1 MDDEPTDLDGAER
14 AALHDL
20 QLGIEHLHRGYGH
33 LVAFHHQVGRG
44 MDRLD
49 DAREKLRGAGHDAWA
64 DVLRDDLLPA
74 GAVDGR
80 WTYEIVESF
89 ADEFLASAAEFEAS
103 VREELADG
111 RRHVTERQQQRAWR
125 ERSES
130 EAATDT
136 DR

>member
-1 MDDEPTDLDGAER
+1 MDDEPTDLDGTER

-49 DAREKLRGAGHDAWA
+49 DAREKLRTSGHDEWA

-80 WTYEIVESF
+80 WTYEVVEAF
-89 ADEFLASAAEFEAS
+89 ADEFLTPAAEFETG
-103 VREELADG
+103 VRDVLADG
-111 RRHVTERQQQRAWR
+111 RRHVTERRQQREWR

-130 EAATDT
+130 
-136 DR
+136 DRRADR